1 MLNGNNSAYAR
12 QSRLFLR
19 QAREELAQD
28 DLRQA
33 SEKGWGAAAQIVK
46 AAAEQRGLDHRGHA
60 ELFMTV
66 DQLWAESQDESLKIQ
81 FQVASSLH
89 INFYEGWLT
98 PGQVETGLGQVS
110 QFVDRGEALL
120 SGPSGSL

>member
-46 AAAEQRGLDHRGHA
+46 AAAEQRGLDHKAHA
-60 ELFMTV
+60 DLFSCVRSLM
-66 DQLWAESQDESLKIQ
+66 AETDDESLVLLFNAAGQ
-81 FQVASSLH
+81 LH
-89 INFYEGWLT
+89 INFYEGYYGHREIELN
-98 PGQVETGLGQVS
+98 LGQVA
-110 QFVDRGEALL
+110 QFVDKVEALL
-120 SGPSGSL
+120 ARPNGSP

>member
-46 AAAEQRGLDHRGHA
+46 AAAEQRGLDHGGHA
-60 ELFMTV
+60 DIFAVVRSLM
-66 DQLWAESQDESLKIQ
+66 AESRDESLRAQ
-81 FQVASSLH
+81 FRAASGLH
-89 INFYEGWLT
+89 QNFYEGWLD
-98 PGQVETGLGQVS
+98 QDDVADSLDVVS
-110 QFVDRGEALL
+110 QFIDKVEALL
-120 SGPSGSL
+120 SGPNGSL

>member
-60 ELFMTV
+60 ELFAV
-66 DQLWAESQDESLKIQ
+66 VRHLHSESRDASLRLQ
-81 FQVASSLH
+81 FQIATGLH
-89 INFYEGWLT
+89 TNFYEGWLDHDDVA
-98 PGQVETGLGQVS
+98 GSLNIVS
-110 QFVDRGEALL
+110 QFVDKVEALL
-120 SGPSGSL
+120 SGPNGST